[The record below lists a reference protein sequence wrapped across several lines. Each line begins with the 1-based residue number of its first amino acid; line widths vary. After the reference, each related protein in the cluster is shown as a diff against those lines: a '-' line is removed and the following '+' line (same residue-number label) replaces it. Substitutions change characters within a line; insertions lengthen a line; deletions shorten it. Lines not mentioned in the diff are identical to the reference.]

1 MAPRCVIHNNYQLR
15 LLVALAASRRRTA
28 TVTAI
33 DTAFA
38 GACLALAL
46 AGLTATA
53 AVTLGA
59 AGVGNAD
66 CRGTKRDDRKG
77 RPKEQA
83 LHRRIS
89 IPKGTEFTYPM
100 PLHTTRTSTTTPA
113 RP

>member
-15 LLVALAASRRRTA
+15 LLVAFAASRSR
-28 TVTAI
+28 TAI

-83 LHRRIS
+83 LHCRIS
-89 IPKGTEFTYPM
+89 IPKGTEFADPM
-100 PLHTTRTSTTTPA
+100 PLHTT
-113 RP
+113 